1 MWAQSGSFS
10 EKGNQIVMKF
20 KASGLIAV
28 ILTVA
33 VLAQA
38 LIVPASAHT
47 AHQMEKSS
55 EAARIARFETLLESL
70 RQELKIPAYSAAI
83 VKNQKVIW
91 AKGFGYADVE
101 NKIPATEHTAYHLA
115 SLTKT
120 FASTILMQ
128 LIQDGKVKLD
138 DPVSKYGIT
147 LESDGVIRVRHL
159 FSHTSEGNPGEHYR
173 YNGNRFAELDKVVEK
188 ATSKSFAELV
198 IANILDPLGMNE
210 TAPSVPTMVS
220 TKSPNAAGQAAETEV
235 KAAVMD
241 IVAGYNSGNVDQIQ
255 QRLAPQAN
263 RFYGEGGVLSRFIEV
278 AELKGAFQAG
288 FKVKMEV
295 NNLEAAVYGD
305 SAITTFFV
313 GITVTPPNGP
323 QRTEG
328 PWRSSYFWNKQDG
341 AWKLVHAHQ
350 SSFRRAMITEK
361 QQQRFDTVSKILAQP
376 YALDREFKITK
387 ISYPEGFSVSA
398 GLISTVLDMAKY
410 DIAIDQNKFLTKE
423 TQQLAFTPAVSTKGE
438 TLPYGLGWFT
448 TNYKGT
454 ELLWHYGYWTGNSS
468 FILKVPEQ
476 NITFIIMANSDN
488 LSRPTD
494 LGAGNALSSPVGMAF
509 LKTFIFPEKFGENL
523 PEISWNA
530 PVAELKNQ
538 LSLIASKPYADIYR
552 TDLVSKLRV
561 YQSVGRANDGLPLVK
576 LYGEL
581 YSKPMPADL
590 VKMPLI
596 AQIVQV
602 LDKEDKT
609 VMFSLAS
616 SQDVRIFAIGEG
628 QGGEMFDFGWIEDE
642 KGSHVWEMK
651 ERDTTH
657 AGGAGKN
664 RKVDVQ
670 ITLPA
675 GNYKL
680 RYKTDDSHA
689 FDHWN
694 SLPPDINF
702 WGIAV
707 YKK

>member
-1 MWAQSGSFS
+1 
-10 EKGNQIVMKF
+10 MKF
-20 KASGLIAV
+20 KAPGLVAL

-33 VLAQA
+33 VLGQLSFVRAIA
-38 LIVPASAHT
+38 EHT
-47 AHQMEKSS
+47 ADQMDKSS
-55 EAARIARFETLLESL
+55 EAARIASFETQLESL

-128 LIQDGKVKLD
+128 LVQEGKIKLD

-147 LESDGVIRVRHL
+147 LESEGVIRVRHL
-159 FSHTSEGNPGEHYR
+159 FSHTSEGNPGEQYR
-173 YNGNRFAELDKVVEK
+173 YNGNRFAELDKVIER
-188 ATSKSFAELV
+188 ATGKSFAELL

-210 TAPSVPTMVS
+210 TAPNVPRIVS
-220 TKSPNAAGQAAETEV
+220 TRSPNAAGEVVRAAEAEV

-241 IVAGYNSGNVDQIQ
+241 IISGFNSGNVDQIAR
-255 QRLAPQAN
+255 RLAPQQN
-263 RFYGEGGVLSRFIEV
+263 RFQGEGGFLTSFID
-278 AELKGAFQAG
+278 ATELRGAFQAG

-305 SAITTFFV
+305 SAITTFFTATT
-313 GITVTPPNGP
+313 ITPPNGP
-323 QRTEG
+323 VRTEG
-328 PWRSSYFWNKQDG
+328 PWRSSIFWNKQDG
-341 AWKLVHAHQ
+341 AWKLVHSHQ
-350 SSFRRAMITEK
+350 SPLGRGMITEK
-361 QQQRFDTVSKILAQP
+361 HQQRFDTVTKMLAQP

-387 ISYPEGFSVSA
+387 ISYPQGFSTSA

-438 TLPYGLGWFT
+438 SLPYGLGWFT
-448 TNYKGT
+448 QNYKGMK
-454 ELLWHYGYWTGNSS
+454 LLWHYGYWTGNSS

-494 LGAGNALSSPVGMAF
+494 LGSGNALSSPVGMAF
-509 LKTFIFPEKFGENL
+509 LKTFIFPQKFGESI

-530 PVAELKNQ
+530 PITELKNQ
-538 LSLIASKPYADIYR
+538 LNAVATKPYADVYS
-552 TDLVSKLRV
+552 TDLVTKVRI
-561 YQSVGRANDGLPLVK
+561 YQNVGRASDVTPLMK
-576 LYGEL
+576 MYGEL
-581 YSKPMPADL
+581 YSKPMPDDL
-590 VKMPLI
+590 LKLPVI
-596 AQIVQV
+596 AQLVQV
-602 LDKEDKT
+602 LDNEDKSVAFT
-609 VMFSLAS
+609 LAT

-628 QGGEMFDFGWIEDE
+628 QAGGMFDYGWIEDVD
-642 KGSHVWEMK
+642 KGSRVWEMQEPK
-651 ERDTTH
+651 TAH

-664 RKVDVQ
+664 RKVDVV

-680 RYKTDDSHA
+680 RYKSDDSHA

-694 SLPPDINF
+694 ALPPDINF

>member
-1 MWAQSGSFS
+1 V
-10 EKGNQIVMKF
+10 NHTKF
-20 KASGLIAV
+20 KAPSLLAL
-28 ILTVA
+28 ILT
-33 VLAQA
+33 LTLLSQA
-38 LIVPASAHT
+38 LSVQSTDAHT
-47 AHQMEKSS
+47 ADPTE
-55 EAARIARFETLLESL
+55 RLARFETLLESL

-128 LIQDGKVKLD
+128 LVQDGKIKLD

-147 LESDGVIRVRHL
+147 LEGDGVIRVRHL
-159 FSHTSEGNPGEHYR
+159 FSHTSEGNPGEQYR
-173 YNGNRFAELDKVVEK
+173 YNGNRFAELDKVIEK
-188 ATSKSFAELV
+188 ATGKSFAELL

-210 TAPSVPTMVS
+210 TAPNVPTMVS
-220 TKSPNAAGQAAETEV
+220 TKSPNSAGEAAETEV
-235 KAAVMD
+235 KTAVMD
-241 IVAGYNSGNVDQIQ
+241 IVAGFNSGNVDQIQ
-255 QRLAPQAN
+255 QRLAPQQN
-263 RFYGEGGVLSRFIEV
+263 RFFSEGGFLTRFID
-278 AELKGAFQAG
+278 AEGLREAFKAG
-288 FKVKMEV
+288 LKVKIEV
-295 NNLEAAVYGD
+295 NNLEVAVYGD
-305 SAITTFFV
+305 SAVTTFFV
-313 GITVTPPNGP
+313 RTTTTPANGP
-323 QRTEG
+323 PRTNT
-328 PWRSSYFWNKQDG
+328 PLRSSFFWNKQDG
-341 AWKLVHAHQ
+341 VWKLVHAHQ
-350 SSFRRAMITEK
+350 SPLGTGIITEK
-361 QQQRFDTVSKILAQP
+361 HQQRFDTVSKILAQP

-387 ISYPEGFSVSA
+387 ISYPQNFSTSA

-423 TQQLAFTPAVSTKGE
+423 TQQLAFTPTVSTRGE
-438 TLPYGLGWFT
+438 SLPYGLGWFT
-448 TNYKGT
+448 QNYKGT
-454 ELLWHYGYWTGNSS
+454 KLLWHYGYWTGNSS

-494 LGAGNALSSPVGMAF
+494 LGAGNALSSPLGMAF
-509 LKTFIFPEKFGENL
+509 LKTFIFPEKFGESI

-530 PVAELKNQ
+530 PVTEVKNQ
-538 LSLIASKPYADIYR
+538 LNATAAKPYADLYR
-552 TDLVSKLRV
+552 TDLVTKLRI

-576 LYGEL
+576 MYGEL
-581 YSKPMPADL
+581 YSKPMPDDL
-590 VKMPLI
+590 LKLPVI

-609 VMFSLAS
+609 VAFSLAK

-628 QGGEMFDFGWIEDE
+628 TPGEMFDYGWIEDAD
-642 KGSHVWEMK
+642 KGSRVWEMQEPK
-651 ERDTTH
+651 TAH

-664 RKVDVQ
+664 RKVDVV

-680 RYKTDDSHA
+680 RYKSDDSHA

>member
-1 MWAQSGSFS
+1 V
-10 EKGNQIVMKF
+10 NHTKF
-20 KASGLIAV
+20 KAPSLLAL
-28 ILTVA
+28 ILTLTLLSQTLSV
-33 VLAQA
+33 Q
-38 LIVPASAHT
+38 STDAHT
-47 AHQMEKSS
+47 ADPTE
-55 EAARIARFETLLESL
+55 RLARFETLLESL

-128 LIQDGKVKLD
+128 LVQDGKIKLD

-147 LESDGVIRVRHL
+147 LEGDGVIRVRHL
-159 FSHTSEGNPGEHYR
+159 FSHTSEGNPGEQYR
-173 YNGNRFAELDKVVEK
+173 YNGNRFAELDKVIEK
-188 ATSKSFAELV
+188 ATGKSFAELL

-210 TAPSVPTMVS
+210 TAPNVPTMVS
-220 TKSPNAAGQAAETEV
+220 TKSPNSAGEAAETEV

-241 IVAGYNSGNVDQIQ
+241 IVAGFNSGNVDQIQ
-255 QRLAPQAN
+255 QRLAPQQN
-263 RFYGEGGVLSRFIEV
+263 RFFSEGGFLTRFID
-278 AELKGAFQAG
+278 AEGLREAFKAG
-288 FKVKMEV
+288 LKVKIEV

-305 SAITTFFV
+305 SAVTTFFV
-313 GITVTPPNGP
+313 RTTTTPANGP
-323 QRTEG
+323 PRTNT
-328 PWRSSYFWNKQDG
+328 PLRSSFFWNKQDG
-341 AWKLVHAHQ
+341 VWKLVHAHQ
-350 SSFRRAMITEK
+350 SPLGTGIITEK
-361 QQQRFDTVSKILAQP
+361 HQQRFDTVSKILAQP

-387 ISYPEGFSVSA
+387 ISYPQNFSTSA

-423 TQQLAFTPAVSTKGE
+423 TQQLAFTPTVSTRGE
-438 TLPYGLGWFT
+438 SLPYGLGWFT
-448 TNYKGT
+448 QNYKGT
-454 ELLWHYGYWTGNSS
+454 KLLWHYGYWTGNSS

-494 LGAGNALSSPVGMAF
+494 LGAGNALSSPLGMAF
-509 LKTFIFPEKFGENL
+509 LKTFIFPEKFGESI

-530 PVAELKNQ
+530 PVTEVKNQ
-538 LSLIASKPYADIYR
+538 LNATAAKPYADLYR
-552 TDLVSKLRV
+552 TDLVTKLRI

-576 LYGEL
+576 MYGEL
-581 YSKPMPADL
+581 YSKPMPDDL
-590 VKMPLI
+590 LKLPVI

-609 VMFSLAS
+609 VAFSLAK

-628 QGGEMFDFGWIEDE
+628 APGEMFDYGWIEDAD
-642 KGSHVWEMK
+642 KGSRVWEMQEPK
-651 ERDTTH
+651 TAH

-664 RKVDVQ
+664 RKVDVV

-680 RYKTDDSHA
+680 RYKSDDSHA

>member
-1 MWAQSGSFS
+1 V
-10 EKGNQIVMKF
+10 NHTKF
-20 KASGLIAV
+20 KAPSLLAL
-28 ILTVA
+28 ILTLTLLGQTLSV
-33 VLAQA
+33 Q
-38 LIVPASAHT
+38 STDAHT
-47 AHQMEKSS
+47 ADPTE
-55 EAARIARFETLLESL
+55 RLARFETLLESL

-128 LIQDGKVKLD
+128 LVQDGKIKLD

-147 LESDGVIRVRHL
+147 LEGDGVIRVRHL
-159 FSHTSEGNPGEHYR
+159 FSHTSEGNPGEQYR
-173 YNGNRFAELDKVVEK
+173 YNGNRFAELDKVIEK
-188 ATSKSFAELV
+188 ATGKSFAELL

-210 TAPSVPTMVS
+210 TAPNVPTMVS
-220 TKSPNAAGQAAETEV
+220 TKSPNSAGEAAETEV
-235 KAAVMD
+235 KTAVMD
-241 IVAGYNSGNVDQIQ
+241 IVAGFNSGNVDQIQ
-255 QRLAPQAN
+255 QRLAPQQN
-263 RFYGEGGVLSRFIEV
+263 RFFSEGGFLTRFID
-278 AELKGAFQAG
+278 AEGLREAFKAG
-288 FKVKMEV
+288 LKVKIEV

-305 SAITTFFV
+305 SAVTTFFV
-313 GITVTPPNGP
+313 RTTTTPANGP
-323 QRTEG
+323 PRTNT
-328 PWRSSYFWNKQDG
+328 PLRSSFFWNKQDG
-341 AWKLVHAHQ
+341 VWKLVHAHQ
-350 SSFRRAMITEK
+350 SPLGTGIITEK
-361 QQQRFDTVSKILAQP
+361 HQQRFDTVSKILAQP

-387 ISYPEGFSVSA
+387 ISYPQNFSTSA

-423 TQQLAFTPAVSTKGE
+423 TQQLAFTPTVSTRGE
-438 TLPYGLGWFT
+438 SLPYGLGWFT
-448 TNYKGT
+448 QNYKGT
-454 ELLWHYGYWTGNSS
+454 KLLWHYGYWTGNSS

-494 LGAGNALSSPVGMAF
+494 LGAGNALSSPLGMAF
-509 LKTFIFPEKFGENL
+509 LKTFIFPEKFGESI

-530 PVAELKNQ
+530 PVTEVKNQ
-538 LSLIASKPYADIYR
+538 LNATAAKPYADLYR
-552 TDLVSKLRV
+552 TDLVTKLRI

-576 LYGEL
+576 MYGEL
-581 YSKPMPADL
+581 YSKPMPDDL
-590 VKMPLI
+590 LKLPVI

-609 VMFSLAS
+609 VAFSLAK

-628 QGGEMFDFGWIEDE
+628 TPGEMFDYGWIEDAD
-642 KGSHVWEMK
+642 KGSRVWQMQEPK
-651 ERDTTH
+651 TAH

-664 RKVDVQ
+664 RKVDVV

-680 RYKTDDSHA
+680 RYKSDDSHA